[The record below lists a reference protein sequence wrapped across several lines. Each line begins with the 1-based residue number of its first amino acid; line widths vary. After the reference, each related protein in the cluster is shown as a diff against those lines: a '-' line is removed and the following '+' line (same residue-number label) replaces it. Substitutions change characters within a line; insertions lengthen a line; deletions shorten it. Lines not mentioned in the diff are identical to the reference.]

1 MNKITAST
9 QGGRSDFGDAPD
21 LAEGSVLDHRTAGG
35 SHHEQETTEQF
46 TE

>member
-9 QGGRSDFGDAPD
+9 VRAGAVTSATRPIWP
-21 LAEGSVLDHRTAGG
+21 GSVLDHRTAGG